1 VNELLHFG
9 IEVFLCGFFW
19 SRFPSTEEN
28 KQASLFGRL
37 ALSCG
42 FVNFF
47 RCMVNSEFCAL

>member
-9 IEVFLCGFFW
+9 FEVFLCGFFR

-37 ALSCG
+37 ALSLCVCKIFSLHG
-42 FVNFF
+42 
-47 RCMVNSEFCAL
+47 EF